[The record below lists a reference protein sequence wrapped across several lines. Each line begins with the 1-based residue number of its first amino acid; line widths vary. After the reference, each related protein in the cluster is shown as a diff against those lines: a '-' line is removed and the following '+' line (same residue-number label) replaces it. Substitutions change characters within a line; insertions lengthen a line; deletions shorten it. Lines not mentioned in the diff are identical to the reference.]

1 MGRGQRPE
9 AEAQPGAAELR
20 GPLGK
25 AAGVDRA
32 TPIPI
37 VINLFEGDE
46 DGIFRRELEAAG
58 AALGEYDADLHFY
71 RAVATGPAIDTI
83 VALDFVLFVEPIELT
98 FPAHDQS
105 TPLIDADMIRPGV
118 SFGLTRF
125 GGAAGCSSIRDGLM
139 MGPSAPSC
147 TAI

>member
-9 AEAQPGAAELR
+9 QKQSLELAELR
-20 GPLGK
+20 GPRGK

-83 VALDFVLFVEPIELT
+83 VALDFVLFVEPIGLISNH
-98 FPAHDQS
+98 HDQS
-105 TPLIDADMIRPGV
+105 MPLIDADMIRPGTPP
-118 SFGLTRF
+118 SGSRDS
-125 GGAAGCSSIRDGLM
+125 AAPRCSSA
-139 MGPSAPSC
+139 SS
-147 TAI
+147 TAAS